1 MYVNPIHSLVDC
13 WASATL
19 HKTVPI
25 CMSTIWIL
33 LWIWKQVSLCTKL
46 CLHVCYPYEFTCGLH
61 SQCCAAQNWAYFY
74 VNPMLSPVDCRDSVT
89 LHKDEPTSMLTLC
102 IQLWIAD
109 PASLWTKLCLY
120 LCYPYAFTCELQKQY
135 QSSQSCAFTYV
146 KPMHSPLNCRASVTL
161 QKAETICVLTLW
173 IHLWIAERVSL
184 HTKLRLYVFTCVCI
198 HLCIPEQASLWTKLC
213 LNVC

>member
-109 PASLWTKLCLY
+109 PASL
-120 LCYPYAFTCELQKQY
+120 E
-135 QSSQSCAFTYV
+135 QSFAYIYV
-146 KPMHSPLNCRASVTL
+146 ILMHSPVNCRSSINL
-161 QKAETICVLTLW
+161 HKAVPLHMLNLC
-173 IHLWIAERVSL
+173 IHLWIAEPVSL
-184 HTKLRLYVFTCVCI
+184 YRKLRLYAC
-198 HLCIPEQASLWTKLC
+198 
-213 LNVC
+213 